1 MVVACG
7 RREMEYLKSRDRR
20 LGAAI
25 DRIGPLSRER
35 DPDLFSSVVR
45 QIVGQ
50 QISTAAQ
57 ATLWRRLG
65 EKLGRVEAPALLAL
79 GREELQAVGMS
90 FRKADYIL
98 DFARRVE
105 EGDFDL
111 NTLEGMPDRQVVE
124 ALTSLKGVGVWTAEM
139 ILTFSMGRPDVVSFG
154 DLGILRGMRM
164 LYRHRVL
171 DREKFDRY
179 RRRYSPCGTA
189 ASLYLWEIAGGA
201 LPELTDPGAA
211 RPRRERR
218 RERGE
223 ET

>member
-7 RREMEYLKSRDRR
+7 PREMEYLKSRDKK
-20 LGAAI
+20 LGEAI
-25 DRIGPLSRER
+25 ERIGPLSREG
-35 DPDLFSSVVR
+35 DPDLFASVVH

-65 EKLGRVEAPALLAL
+65 ERLGTVDAPALLAL
-79 GREELQAVGMS
+79 GREELQRVGMS

-105 EGDFDL
+105 EGGFDL
-111 NTLEGMPDRQVVE
+111 EALEGMPDRQVVE
-124 ALTSLKGVGVWTAEM
+124 ALSSLKGVGAWTAEM
-139 ILTFSMGRPDVVSFG
+139 IMTFSMGRPDVVSYG

-164 LYRHRVL
+164 LYRHRVM
-171 DREKFDRY
+171 DREKFDKY

-189 ASLYLWEIAGGA
+189 ASLYLWEIARGA
-201 LPELTDPGAA
+201 LPELTDPAPSK
-211 RPRRERR
+211 RSEDRI
-218 RERGE
+218 
-223 ET
+223 